1 MLMNI
6 LMFGF
11 AILAFFGF
19 MKVLKGNS
27 TFAKV
32 LAGFALASCVFAV
45 VLIIKVLITGT
56 A

>member
-11 AILAFFGF
+11 AILAFLGF
-19 MKVLKGNS
+19 MKVLKGDS

-32 LAGFALASCVFAV
+32 FSGFILASCVFAC
-45 VLIIKVLITGT
+45 VLIIKIWITGQ